1 MQFDSSTINTLS
13 FDLDD
18 TLWSG
23 KQVIIKAEKA
33 MQQWMLEHTP
43 EVFEQFSKEALQA
56 HKIAFINSNPHL
68 RNKLTDA
75 RKEYLSTLFS
85 QLKYPDYK
93 SKAID
98 CFDIFYQ
105 TRQQVELFD
114 GITEALNRLKQEF
127 RLVAIT
133 NGNADI
139 NLTGLGNYFEFCLN
153 AEDFS
158 TPKPH
163 PEIFEAAL
171 SQLQIQPE
179 NCLHIGDHPNHDMLG
194 AYDLGIKTCW
204 LKDGTRQWDQTFK
217 ADIEISHV
225 SELLPLLISS

>member
-1 MQFDSSTINTLS
+1 MQFDSSTINALS

-23 KQVIIKAEKA
+23 KQVIIKAENA
-33 MQQWMLEHTP
+33 MHQWMLENTP
-43 EVFEQFSKEALQA
+43 EVFEQFSKQALQE
-56 HKIAFINSNPHL
+56 HKIAFINSNPQL
-68 RNKLTDA
+68 KNKLTDA
-75 RKEYLSTLFS
+75 RKKYLSTLFS

-93 SKAID
+93 SKAIA

-105 TRQQVELFD
+105 TRQKVELFD
-114 GITEALNRLKQEF
+114 GITETLTKLKQDF

-139 NLTGLGNYFEFCLN
+139 HLTGLGNYFEFCLN

-158 TPKPH
+158 KPKPY
-163 PEIFEAAL
+163 PEIYEAAL

-179 NCLHIGDHPNHDMLG
+179 HCLHIGDHPNHDMLG
-194 AYDLGIKTCW
+194 AYELGIKTCW
-204 LKDGTRQWDQTFK
+204 LKDGTRQWDQSFK
-217 ADIEISHV
+217 ADIEISHI